1 MILVD
6 ASVWIDFL
14 TAPHSKHQAHLSD
27 LIHVGGGIGI
37 PGPVIQEVLQ
47 GIRDAYAFRRIEE
60 HLKRFPVVHAGT
72 ATYVIAARLYQTL
85 TAKGSTMPP
94 GDVTIA
100 AIAIETEHELYTLDH
115 HFHRIAAQSALRL
128 YRPTP
133 PRP

>member
-27 LIHVGGGIGI
+27 LIHVVGGIGI
-37 PGPVIQEVLQ
+37 PGPVIQEILQ
-47 GIRDAYAFRRIEE
+47 GIRDEHVFHRIEE

-72 ATYVIAARLYQTL
+72 ATYIITARLYRTL
-85 TAKGSTMPP
+85 MVKGSTIPP
-94 GDVTIA
+94 GDVAIA

-115 HFHRIAAQSALRL
+115 HFHRIAAHSALRL
-128 YRPTP
+128 YRPTLN
-133 PRP
+133 